1 MSDMKHDVDALET
14 QEWLAALESV
24 VREEGVERAQYL
36 LEQVLEKARLDGVDM
51 PTGVTTNYI
60 NTIPAAQEPAYPG
73 DTTIERR
80 IRSIIRWNAIMIVLR
95 ASKKDLE
102 LGGHMAS
109 FQSSAAF
116 YETCFNHFFRAPN
129 EKDGGDLVYYQ
140 GHISPGIYARAFVEG
155 RLTEEQLD
163 NFRQEVDGKGLPSY
177 PHPKL
182 MPEFWQFPTVSMGLG
197 PISAIYQ
204 ARFLKYLNGRGL
216 KDTTAQRVYAFLG
229 DGEMDEPES
238 RGAISF
244 AAREKLDNLCFLI
257 NCNLQRLDGPVM
269 GNGKIIQ
276 ELEGLFR
283 GAGWNV
289 VKVIW
294 GNGWDKLLAKDTT
307 GKLLQLMNETIDG
320 DYQTFKAKDGAYVRE
335 HFFGK
340 YPETAALVAD
350 MTDDEIFALKRG
362 GHESSKLYAAFKNA
376 QDTKGRPT
384 VILAKTVKGYGM
396 GDAAEG
402 KNIAHQVKKMDMTH
416 VLAMRNRLGLQDLIS
431 DEEVKNLPYLKL
443 EEGSKEFEYLH
454 ARRKALHGYTPQ
466 RLPNFTGEFIVPA
479 LEDFKPLLE
488 EQSREISSTMAYV
501 RSLNILLKDKNIGQ
515 NIVPIIA
522 DEARTFGMEGLF
534 RQIGIYNPH
543 GQNYTPQDRDIVSY
557 YKEATSGQVLQE
569 GINELGAMSSWVAA
583 ATSYSTNNL
592 PMIPFYIYYSMF
604 GFQRVGDM
612 AWMAGDQQARGFL
625 LGATAGRT
633 TLNGEGLQ
641 HEDGHS
647 HILAGTVPNCIS
659 YDPTFAYEVAV
670 ILQDGIR
677 RMYGE
682 QENVFYYLTL
692 MNESYAHPAMPAGA
706 EEGIRKGIYKLES
719 YSSQGKA
726 GNKAKVQ
733 LMSSGTIMNEVRKA
747 AQILSEEYG
756 VASDVYSVTS
766 FNELARDGQA
776 CDRFNMLHPEAE
788 VKVPYIAQVMGT
800 EPAIA
805 ATDYMKNYADQV
817 RAFIPAQSYKVLGTD
832 GFGRSDSRENLRRH
846 FEVNAGYVVVAALNE
861 LAKRGEVEK
870 SVVAAAIKKF
880 DIDTEK
886 TNPLYA

>member
-14 QEWLAALESV
+14 QEWLQALESV

-36 LEQVLEKARLDGVDM
+36 LEQVLDKARLDGVDM
-51 PTGVTTNYI
+51 PTGITTNYI
-60 NTIPAAQEPAYPG
+60 NTIPANQEPAYPG
-73 DTTIERR
+73 DTTLERR

-155 RLTEEQLD
+155 RLTAEQLD
-163 NFRQEVDGKGLPSY
+163 NFRQEVDGKGIPSY

-204 ARFLKYLNGRGL
+204 ARFLKYLEGRGM
-216 KDTTAQRVYAFLG
+216 KDTSEQRVYAFLG

-276 ELEGLFR
+276 ELEGLFK

-294 GNGWDKLLAKDTT
+294 GNNWDSLLAKDTT

-320 DYQTFKAKDGAYVRE
+320 DYQTFKSKDGAYVRE

-396 GDAAEG
+396 GEAAEG

-416 VLAMRNRLGLQDLIS
+416 VLHLRDRLGLQDILT
-431 DEEVKNLPYLKL
+431 DEAVKELPYLTL
-443 EEGSKEFEYLH
+443 EEGSKEYEYLH
-454 ARRKALHGYTPQ
+454 ARRKALKGYTPQ
-466 RLPNFTGEFIVPA
+466 RLPNFTQELVIPAVEEFQ
-479 LEDFKPLLE
+479 PLLE
-488 EQSREISSTMAYV
+488 EQKRDISTTMAFV
-501 RSLNILLKDKNIGQ
+501 RSLNVLLKDKNIGK

-583 ATSYSTNNL
+583 ATSYSTNDL

-647 HILAGTVPNCIS
+647 HIMAGTVPNCIS

-677 RMYGE
+677 RMYGD

-692 MNESYAHPAMPAGA
+692 MNENYAMPAMPEGA
-706 EEGIRKGIYKLES
+706 EEGIRKGIYKLETYTGS
-719 YSSQGKA
+719 KG
-726 GNKAKVQ
+726 KVQ

-747 AQILSEEYG
+747 AQILSDEYG
-756 VASDVYSVTS
+756 ISSDVYSVTS
-766 FNELARDGQA
+766 FNEVTRDGQA
-776 CDRFNMLHPEAE
+776 CERYNMLHPEAE
-788 VKVPYIAQVMGT
+788 AQVPYIQTVMGT

-805 ATDYMKNYADQV
+805 ATDYMKNYAEQV
-817 RAFIPAQSYKVLGTD
+817 RAFIPAESYKVLGTD

-846 FEVNAGYVVVAALNE
+846 FEVNAGYVVVAALTE
-861 LAKRGEVEK
+861 LAKRGDVEK
-870 SVVAAAIKKF
+870 SVIAEAIKKF

>member
-1 MSDMKHDVDALET
+1 MSEVSKVDIDALET
-14 QEWLAALESV
+14 KEWLEALESV
-24 VREEGVERAQYL
+24 VRTQGVERAQFL
-36 LEQVLEKARLDGVDM
+36 LEKVLEEARLEGVDM

-60 NTIPAAQEPAYPG
+60 NTIPPQQEPAYPG
-73 DTTIERR
+73 DVNLERR
-80 IRSIIRWNAIMIVLR
+80 IRSVIRWNAIMIVLR
-95 ASKKDLE
+95 GSKKELD

-109 FQSSAAF
+109 YQSSAAF

-155 RLTEEQLD
+155 RLTAEQLD
-163 NFRQEVDGKGLPSY
+163 SFRQEVDGKGLSSY

-197 PISAIYQ
+197 PITAIYQ

-216 KDTTAQRVYAFLG
+216 KDTSAQRVYAFLG

-244 AAREKLDNLCFLI
+244 AAREKLGNLCFLI

-289 VKVIW
+289 IKVVW
-294 GNGWDKLLAKDTT
+294 GRGWDKLLAKDTT
-307 GKLLQLMNETIDG
+307 GKLLQLMNETVDG
-320 DYQTFKAKDGAYVRE
+320 DYQTYKANDGAYVRK
-335 HFFGK
+335 HFFGR

-350 MTDDEIFALKRG
+350 MTDEEIFALKRG
-362 GHESSKLYAAFKNA
+362 GHEPSKLFAAFKAA
-376 QDTKGRPT
+376 QACTDKPT

-416 VLAMRNRLGLQDLIS
+416 VLQLRKRLGLEDYIS
-431 DEEVKNLPYLKL
+431 EEQVNDLPYIKL
-443 EEGSKEFEYLH
+443 PEGSPELEYLH
-454 ARRKALHGYTPQ
+454 ARRKALHGYTPV
-466 RLPNFTGEFIVPA
+466 RLPKFSQK
-479 LEDFKPLLE
+479 LELPELSAFDGLLE
-488 EQSREISSTMAYV
+488 EQKREISTTMAYV
-501 RSLNILLKDKNIGQ
+501 RALNILLKDQHIGKQ
-515 NIVPIIA
+515 IVPIIA

-534 RQIGIYNPH
+534 RQIGIYNPG
-543 GQNYTPQDRDIVSY
+543 GQNYTPEDRSVVSY
-557 YKEATSGQVLQE
+557 YKEDTGGQVLQE

-583 ATSYSTNNL
+583 ATSYSTNDL

-612 AWMAGDQQARGFL
+612 AWLAGDQQARGFL

-659 YDPTFAYEVAV
+659 YDPTYAYELAV

-677 RMYGE
+677 RMYGPD
-682 QENVFYYLTL
+682 QENIYYYITV
-692 MNESYAHPAMPAGA
+692 MNENYHHPAMPKGA

-719 YSSQGKA
+719 LNGDR
-726 GNKAKVQ
+726 GKVQ
-733 LMSSGTIMNEVRKA
+733 LMGSGTILNEVRKA
-747 AQILSEEYG
+747 ADILSKDYG

-766 FNELARDGQA
+766 FNELARDGQD
-776 CDRFNMLHPEAE
+776 CERFNMLNPDAAA
-788 VKVPYIAQVMGT
+788 KTPYIASVMGSA
-800 EPAIA
+800 PAIA

-817 RAFIPAQSYKVLGTD
+817 RAFIPAVSYKVLGTD

-846 FEVNAGYVVVAALNE
+846 FEVNAHYIVVAALTE
-861 LAKRGEVEK
+861 LVKQGELKK
-870 SVVAAAIKKF
+870 SVVSDAIKKF
-880 DIDTEK
+880 GIDTGK
-886 TNPLYA
+886 INPLYA

>member
-706 EEGIRKGIYKLES
+706 EEGIRKGIYKLETH
-719 YSSQGKA
+719 A

-832 GFGRSDSRENLRRH
+832 GFGRSDS
-846 FEVNAGYVVVAALNE
+846 
-861 LAKRGEVEK
+861 
-870 SVVAAAIKKF
+870 
-880 DIDTEK
+880 
-886 TNPLYA
+886 P